1 MYVRPE
7 VTQQFMFVHTRT
19 GSEER
24 TTFDMVKYPTP
35 HFNKFENGIASKSIL
50 HEILYTGCLSY

>member
-1 MYVRPE
+1 MEFRAVYWYLKDVYVRPE
-7 VTQQFMFVHTRT
+7 VTQQFVVHMRT

-35 HFNKFENGIASKSIL
+35 HFNKF
-50 HEILYTGCLSY
+50 